1 MPLETR
7 LFVAITETRTR
18 MRAGQPAAVAA
29 AACAFIYDTS
39 FEQVHALAVIAERE
53 CTAVRAQLA
62 IEQERR
68 KRELRA
74 AGIVPHE

>member
-39 FEQVHALAVIAERE
+39 FEQVHALAVTAETE
-53 CTAVRAQLA
+53 CTKTREALA

-68 KRELRA
+68 QRELRA
-74 AGIVPHE
+74 AGVVAHE

>member
-1 MPLETR
+1 
-7 LFVAITETRTR
+7 

-29 AACAFIYDTS
+29 AACAYIYDAS
-39 FEQVHALAVIAERE
+39 FEQVHALAVTAETE
-53 CTAVRAQLA
+53 CTKTRAQLA

-74 AGIVPHE
+74 AGVVAHE